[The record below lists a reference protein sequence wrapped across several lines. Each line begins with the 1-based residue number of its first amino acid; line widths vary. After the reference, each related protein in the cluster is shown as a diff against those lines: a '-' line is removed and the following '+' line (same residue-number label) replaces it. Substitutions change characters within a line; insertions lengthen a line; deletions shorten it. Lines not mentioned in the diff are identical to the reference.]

1 MSDNNCEI
9 RINQHKKV
17 ENMSVAVASQNENVK
32 TDNVK
37 DLKEIDN
44 NPGALGEVQRET
56 AMPEVSRSWSVV
68 EIKNKIMSES
78 VARSNENVTAPR
90 LEMSPSMAENKCEII
105 ENQSVEQEGNL
116 SEAETSST
124 ASADRGGLIV
134 LTRTGLSMLTVNY
147 NNTIA

>member
-56 AMPEVSRSWSVV
+56 ATPEVSQILAQE
-68 EIKNKIMSES
+68 EIKNKI
-78 VARSNENVTAPR
+78 
-90 LEMSPSMAENKCEII
+90 
-105 ENQSVEQEGNL
+105 
-116 SEAETSST
+116 
-124 ASADRGGLIV
+124 
-134 LTRTGLSMLTVNY
+134 
-147 NNTIA
+147 